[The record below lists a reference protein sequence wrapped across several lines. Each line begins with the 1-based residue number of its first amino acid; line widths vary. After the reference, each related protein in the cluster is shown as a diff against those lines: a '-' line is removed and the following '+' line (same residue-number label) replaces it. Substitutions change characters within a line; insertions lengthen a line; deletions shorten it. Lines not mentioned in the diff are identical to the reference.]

1 MFRPIYT
8 IEQDETTKVAFMM
21 VRLVRFLVVQ
31 PNQQCLN
38 LVFTANY
45 FFSVDDVPINSE
57 RVYNDFVNLKIN

>member
-21 VRLVRFLVVQ
+21 VRFLVVQ

-38 LVFTANY
+38 LVFMANY
-45 FFSVDDVPINSE
+45 SFSVDDVPINSE
-57 RVYNDFVNLKIN
+57 RVYGDFVNLKIN